1 MRCAAGLTPPAPHNP
16 KHGCIAEWPCPRAVC
31 VVSRAL
37 SGWCWGAAVPAC
49 SHRCDLIY
57 PVVALFVVVDSTIPL
72 GQCDVCA
79 GDHHSQCAGRL
90 RPCCHCALS
99 VASSLPHPS
108 IFCHA
113 CATPRRILHA
123 HVCVSLYCTARIHA
137 DNHGYAFIYLLLSN
151 GHNQNLIVVAAMATA
166 TYIHTTHTHTG
177 HKEVGVQPHFSAFT
191 LVAHPDHTHTLHA
204 SATACSPC
212 VTLRTPAR
220 S

>member
-31 VVSRAL
+31 VVSRAM
-37 SGWCWGAAVPAC
+37 SGWCWAVPAC

-99 VASSLPHPS
+99 VTSSLPHPS

-113 CATPRRILHA
+113 CATPRRILHPR
-123 HVCVSLYCTARIHA
+123 VCVSLYCVQPRCMPTTMVMRSFTVQWAQPQP
-137 DNHGYAFIYLLLSN
+137 NCCCCKGHGD
-151 GHNQNLIVVAAMATA
+151 
-166 TYIHTTHTHTG
+166 IHTHYTHAHRLQG
-177 HKEVGVQPHFSAFT
+177 SGVQPHFSAFP
-191 LVAHPDHTHTLHA
+191 LVAHPDHTHSLYA
-204 SATACSPC
+204 SATAWSPC